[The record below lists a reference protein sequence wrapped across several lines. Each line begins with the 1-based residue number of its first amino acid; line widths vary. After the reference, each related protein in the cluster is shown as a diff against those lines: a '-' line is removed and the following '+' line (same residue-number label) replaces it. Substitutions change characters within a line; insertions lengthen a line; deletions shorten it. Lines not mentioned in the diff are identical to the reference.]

1 MVIILYA
8 FAMFFTVSDSL
19 IFFKNPIRLKK
30 NTDTILIIWYPHPV
44 EEFEAGNYYYSSFII
59 YEVNVIKG
67 KQGALVKIHYKR
79 GREPILSGNVL
90 ILRHPQ
96 KRFYLKA
103 KHASK
108 EDLKR
113 LFDFLGFKFKWL
125 DSLSNDYYT
134 ICGQFTE
141 DKLKW
146 ELKNNGREN
155 SEKVK
160 KR

>member
-1 MVIILYA
+1 MVIILFA
-8 FAMFFTVSDSL
+8 FAMFFTVSDSV
-19 IFFKNPIRLKK
+19 IHFKSPIMLKK
-30 NTDTILIIWYPHPV
+30 NSDTLLILWYSQPV
-44 EEFEAGNYYYSSFII
+44 EEYEAGNYYYPSFVIE
-59 YEVNVIKG
+59 EVNVLKR
-67 KQGALVKIHYKR
+67 KEGALVKIHYKR

-96 KRFYLKA
+96 RRFYLKA
-103 KHASK
+103 KHASR

-134 ICGQFTE
+134 ICGPFTE
-141 DKLKW
+141 DKLKQA
-146 ELKNNGREN
+146 LKNNGKQN
-155 SEKVK
+155 SKKVK